1 MRGKGAVVERVVPES
16 AASLALRVGD
26 ILTAIGGVEVKH
38 WSLDNINRLLG
49 VHRDRV
55 KLQLRRP
62 APEPRLGGRREIGQQ
77 TKLKTASCYASVN
90 GDIDDLHAFACAPA
104 TFGADLSAA
113 FPNSYRVFPVAV
125 AQPLEHCTRNSIL
138 NATGFALLVTRGGC
152 LPAVKARNAAWNG
165 AEAVIV
171 VEGQFPPFP
180 PLPSA
185 AQQALLT
192 TSSSQTTH
200 SKVNIPVLTI
210 GNGTGQR
217 IISEVRD
224 RGREVVILS
233 HEGPPPSKLAP
244 APRKQIPL
252 DESESLDLSD
262 DAFNLKSAFRDGK
275 ISIDFGEPGLSRG
288 KTPTTYLQVPC
299 ELSTLLTGA

>member
-1 MRGKGAVVERVVPES
+1 MGSFSWPSLIWTPSLCAWVYVCVRIMSIHFRVVPES

-62 APEPRLGGRREIGQQ
+62 APEPRLVLHNHKASGGDDLFDNNAATAEGGRREIGQQ

-90 GDIDDLHAFACAPA
+90 GDIDDLHAFPCAPA

-125 AQPLEHCTRNSIL
+125 AQPLEHCTRNSLL

-185 AQQALLT
+185 AVTADGSGKRKHQLVAQQQALLT

-233 HEGPPPSKLAP
+233 HEGPPPSK
-244 APRKQIPL
+244 
-252 DESESLDLSD
+252 
-262 DAFNLKSAFRDGK
+262 
-275 ISIDFGEPGLSRG
+275 
-288 KTPTTYLQVPC
+288 
-299 ELSTLLTGA
+299 